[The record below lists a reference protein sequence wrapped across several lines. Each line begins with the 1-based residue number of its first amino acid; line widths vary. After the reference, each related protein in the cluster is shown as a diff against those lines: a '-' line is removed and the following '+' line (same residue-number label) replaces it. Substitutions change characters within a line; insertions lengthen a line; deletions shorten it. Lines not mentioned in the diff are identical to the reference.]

1 MRLLGH
7 VYTLLAVC
15 LGFVMFRAA
24 TVGEAVTVFRAMFTG
39 GVTAASTL
47 ALERIGPAAWCA
59 LAAGAVCSTPLGSWL
74 WQKLSG
80 RTWAAA
86 LSYLAAAGLF
96 VLCLLAMAGGG
107 FRPFI
112 YFQF

>member
-1 MRLLGH
+1 MPWRFERS
-7 VYTLLAVC
+7 C
-15 LGFVMFRAA
+15 LR
-24 TVGEAVTVFRAMFTG
+24 
-39 GVTAASTL
+39 TAARLSLPL
-47 ALERIGPAAWCA
+47 ALERVSPAVWCA